1 MKLCLASASPAR
13 REVLTRAGI
22 AHEVAVSHVDEE
34 ALLATLG
41 PASPAEEVLALAR
54 AKAEDVAATGY
65 SLVIGCD
72 SMFEYRGD
80 VYGKP
85 HTREIARERLK
96 AMSGGTGV
104 LHTGHWLITPTW
116 CGGAVSHANVTI
128 AELTEEEIE
137 DYLDTGEPLE
147 VAGCF
152 TIDGLGGPFISHIE
166 GDHHGII
173 GLSLPL
179 LRELLMESGHSI
191 TELWHGC

>member
-13 REVLTRAGI
+13 AEVLTRAGI
-22 AHEVAVSHVDEE
+22 AHEVAVSNVDEE
-34 ALLATLG
+34 ALLAELGPLG
-41 PASPAEEVLALAR
+41 PADEVLALAR
-54 AKAEDVAATGY
+54 AKAEDVAATGH

-72 SMFEYRGD
+72 SMFEYRGE

-85 HTREIARERLK
+85 HTREVARERLS

-116 CGGAVSHANVTI
+116 CGGAVSQARVTI
-128 AELTEEEIE
+128 ASLSEREIE
-137 DYLDTGEPLE
+137 EYIDTGEPLE

-152 TIDGLGGPFISHIE
+152 TIDGMGGPFISSIE

-179 LRELLMESGHSI
+179 LRELLIESGHSI
-191 TELWHGC
+191 TELWNGR